1 MLTRCYEVPL
11 DSLLHL
17 SIEYGTS
24 HFTRKMAD
32 RGYQNGRYSSPA
44 ILARDVN
51 ASMPISILLDRSDS
65 LKFIVAGARVRGF
78 DSPFRGAPGAPHGRT
93 ARAHFSETR

>member
-1 MLTRCYEVPL
+1 VLTRCYEVPL

-65 LKFIVAGARVRGF
+65 LKFIVAGAPDFGVL
-78 DSPFRGAPGAPHGRT
+78 DSPFRGALGALSGRT
-93 ARAHFSETR
+93 GRT